1 MEGREAVLREIERL
15 ARSRV
20 NDAVRLAFLREDQL
34 GELERLELSA
44 VTEFKRNSNGTIELK
59 FIDRVAVL
67 QWLADQEKDERP
79 ERVFGSLEEQAKR
92 LREDE

>member
-1 MEGREAVLREIERL
+1 MEGREAVLGEIKRL

-20 NDAVRLAFLREDQL
+20 NDAVQLAFLKEEHL
-34 GELERLELSA
+34 GELEGLELSA
-44 VTEFKRNSNGTIELK
+44 VTEFKRSGNGAVELK

-67 QWLADQEKDERP
+67 QWLAEQEKDERP